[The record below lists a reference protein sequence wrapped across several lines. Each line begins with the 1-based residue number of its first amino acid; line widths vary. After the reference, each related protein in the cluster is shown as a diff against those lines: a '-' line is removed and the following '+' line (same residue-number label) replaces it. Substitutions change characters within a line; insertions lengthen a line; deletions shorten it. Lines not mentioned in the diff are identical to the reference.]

1 MKFVKKHLVEII
13 IFIIF
18 FGIVIFGLTS
28 FFMLWNAGSGNKYGT
43 RLNGI
48 SKVELG
54 DKYLNSTMKKIKE
67 NEIVSKVNSNITGR
81 IIKYII
87 TVKNGTDLNA
97 AKNLTTIVVESLKED
112 ELAFYDIQV
121 YLLEEDANEESKYPK
136 IGYKH
141 KSSEAFVWSNN

>member
-1 MKFVKKHLVEII
+1 MKFLKKHLIEII

-28 FFMLWNAGSGNKYGT
+28 FLMLWNSGSGNKYGN

-54 DKYLNSTMKKIKE
+54 DQYLNDTMKKIKE
-67 NEIVSKVNSNITGR
+67 NEIVNKVNSNITGR

-87 TVKNGTDLNA
+87 TVNNGTDLNK
-97 AKNLTTIVVESLKED
+97 AKELTKVVVESLEED
-112 ELAFYDIQV
+112 ELEFYDVQV
-121 YLLEEDANEESKYPK
+121 YLLEENANEESKYPK

-141 KSSEAFVWSNN
+141 KTSESFVWSNN

>member
-1 MKFVKKHLVEII
+1 MKFVKKHLVEIV

-18 FGIVIFGLTS
+18 FGIVIFGLTT
-28 FFMLWNAGSGNKYGT
+28 FFILWNAGSGNKYGT

-87 TVKNGTDLNA
+87 TVKNGTDLNK
-97 AKNLTTIVVESLKED
+97 AKELTTVVVESLKED
-112 ELAFYDIQV
+112 ELEFYDIQV

>member
-54 DKYLNSTMKKIKE
+54 DKYLNSTMKQIKE

-97 AKNLTTIVVESLKED
+97 AKNLTTVVVESLKED

>member
-54 DKYLNSTMKKIKE
+54 DKYLNSTMKQIKE

>member
-97 AKNLTTIVVESLKED
+97 AKNLTTIVVESL
-112 ELAFYDIQV
+112 
-121 YLLEEDANEESKYPK
+121 NEESKYPK